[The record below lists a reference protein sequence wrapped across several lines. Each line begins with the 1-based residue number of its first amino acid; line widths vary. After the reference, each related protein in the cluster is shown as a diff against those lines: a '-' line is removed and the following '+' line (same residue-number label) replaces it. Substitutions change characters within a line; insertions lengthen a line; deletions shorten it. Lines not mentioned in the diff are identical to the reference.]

1 MSRRRSS
8 LRRSKYEIYNEIL
21 NIIYYQSDLPL
32 TRIARAAN
40 LPVDRAKPL
49 LQFLQQRNLIFD
61 EEDDGL
67 TIYRIS
73 PDGVEFI
80 ELFKRISRLVPSD
93 DDLEGISF

>member
-8 LRRSKYEIYNEIL
+8 LRRSKYEILNEIL

-49 LQFLQQRNLIFD
+49 LIFLQTRNLIHD
-61 EEDDGL
+61 DEDDGL
-67 TIYRIS
+67 TVFRIS
-73 PDGVEFI
+73 PEGVEFL
-80 ELFKRISRLVPSD
+80 ELFKRLAKLVPPD
-93 DDLEGISF
+93 DEIDEIG

>member
-8 LRRSKYEIYNEIL
+8 LRRSKYEIFNEIL

-49 LQFLQQRNLIFD
+49 LIFLMARNLIFD
-61 EEDDGL
+61 DEDEGL
-67 TIYRIS
+67 TVYRIS
-73 PDGVEFI
+73 PSGVEFL
-80 ELFKRISRLVPSD
+80 ELFKRLAKLIPSD
-93 DDLEGISF
+93 DDLEGINL

>member
-21 NIIYYQSDLPL
+21 SIIYYQSDLPL

-49 LQFLQQRNLIFD
+49 LRFLQKRNLIYE
-61 EEDDGL
+61 EEDEGL
-67 TIYRIS
+67 TVYRIA
-73 PDGVEFI
+73 PNGVEFL
-80 ELFKRISRLVPSD
+80 ELFKRLAKLVPSE
-93 DDLEGISF
+93 DDLEGVNF

>member
-8 LRRSKYEIYNEIL
+8 LRRSKYEILNEIL

-49 LQFLQQRNLIFD
+49 LIFLQNRNLIYD
-61 EEDDGL
+61 DEDDGL
-67 TIYRIS
+67 TVFRIS
-73 PDGVEFI
+73 PEGVEFL
-80 ELFKRISRLVPSD
+80 ELFKRLAKLVPPD
-93 DDLEGISF
+93 DEIDEIS

>member
-8 LRRSKYEIYNEIL
+8 LRRSKYEILNEIL

-49 LQFLQQRNLIFD
+49 LIFLQNRNLIFD
-61 EEDDGL
+61 DEDDGL
-67 TIYRIS
+67 TVFRIS
-73 PDGVEFI
+73 PEGVEFL
-80 ELFKRISRLVPSD
+80 ELFKRLSKLVPPD
-93 DDLEGISF
+93 EEIDEIS

>member
-32 TRIARAAN
+32 TRISRAAN
-40 LPVDRAKPL
+40 LPVDRAKPIL
-49 LQFLQQRNLIFD
+49 LFLQNRNLIFED
-61 EEDDGL
+61 EDEGL

-73 PDGVEFI
+73 PSGVEFL
-80 ELFKRISRLVPSD
+80 ELFKRLAKLVPPD
-93 DDLEGISF
+93 DDLEGMDL

>member
-40 LPVDRAKPL
+40 LPVDRAKPIL
-49 LQFLQQRNLIFD
+49 IFLQNRNLIFD
-61 EEDDGL
+61 DEDEGL
-67 TIYRIS
+67 TVFRIT
-73 PDGVEFI
+73 PNGVEFL
-80 ELFKRISRLVPSD
+80 ELFKRLAKLVPSD
-93 DDLEGISF
+93 DDMEGMSV

>member
-49 LQFLQQRNLIFD
+49 LQFLQARSLIFD

-67 TIYRIS
+67 TVFRIS
-73 PDGVEFI
+73 PEGVEFI
-80 ELFKRISRLVPSD
+80 ELFKRLSRLVPSD
-93 DDLEGISF
+93 DDIEGFQM

>member
-8 LRRSKYEIYNEIL
+8 LRRSKYEIFDEIL

-40 LPVDRAKPL
+40 LPVDRAKPI
-49 LQFLQQRNLIFD
+49 LQFLQARNLIFD

-73 PDGVEFI
+73 PEGVEFI
-80 ELFKRISRLVPSD
+80 ELFKRLSRLVPSD
-93 DDLEGISF
+93 DDMEGTGI

>member
-32 TRIARAAN
+32 TRISRAAN

-49 LQFLQQRNLIFD
+49 LQFLQARNLIFD

-67 TIYRIS
+67 TVFRIS
-73 PDGVEFI
+73 PEGVEFI
-80 ELFKRISRLVPSD
+80 ELFKRLSRLVPSD
-93 DDLEGISF
+93 DDMD

>member
-32 TRIARAAN
+32 TRISRAAN
-40 LPVDRAKPL
+40 LPVDRAKPI
-49 LQFLQQRNLIFD
+49 LQFLQARNLIFD

-67 TIYRIS
+67 TVFRIS
-73 PDGVEFI
+73 PEGVEFI
-80 ELFKRISRLVPSD
+80 ELFKRLSRLVPSD
-93 DDLEGISF
+93 DDIEGLNI

>member
-8 LRRSKYEIYNEIL
+8 LRRSKYEIFNEIL

-49 LQFLQQRNLIFD
+49 LQFLQARNLIFD

-73 PDGVEFI
+73 PEGVEFI
-80 ELFKRISRLVPSD
+80 ELFKRLSRLVPSD
-93 DDLEGISF
+93 DDLEGLNI